1 MSQCNECRTERE
13 ITTAAAI
20 AELRTEVRGLRE
32 DIKETLI
39 TQQKDH
45 GKRIARLEQRGWWM
59 AGWMA
64 GAAAVGV
71 AVSKFWDKLG

>member
-1 MSQCNECRTERE
+1 MSQCQECRTERE

-39 TQQKDH
+39 TQLKDH
-45 GKRIARLEQRGWWM
+45 GKRITKLEQRGWWT
-59 AGWMA
+59 AGWIA
-64 GAAAVGV
+64 GAGAVGAVV
-71 AVSKFWDKLG
+71 AKLWDKIG